1 MKVMGLAILA
11 LKAVS
16 LLRGHKT
23 INLIG
28 EPRPGG
34 YMFLK
39 SPELPG
45 FSMML
50 EPNQH
55 DELGEFVKA
64 VESPLVAFIS
74 AECRADEHAKRL
86 KMMGATQTD
95 STTYLADLCAA

>member
-1 MKVMGLAILA
+1 MGLATIA

-34 YMFLK
+34 YVFLR
-39 SPELPG
+39 SPDLPG

-50 EPNQH
+50 EPSQH
-55 DELGEFVKA
+55 SQLGAFVKA
-64 VESPLVAFIS
+64 VEGPLMAFIA

-86 KMMGATQTD
+86 KMMGATRTN
-95 STTYLADLCAA
+95 STTYLAELCAA